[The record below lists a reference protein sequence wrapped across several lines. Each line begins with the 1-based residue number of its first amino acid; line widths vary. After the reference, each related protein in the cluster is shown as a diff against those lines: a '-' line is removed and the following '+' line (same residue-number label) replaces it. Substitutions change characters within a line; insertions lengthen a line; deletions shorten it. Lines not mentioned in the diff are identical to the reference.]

1 MDIRNIAFIIFTILP
16 ASPCFADNV
25 HKINGNCVD
34 NFTNEPISGA
44 TAVLMTADSV
54 ALDTVITS
62 KKGSWPNTGG
72 AYSFSRKDKGRYIVK
87 VSMVGYED
95 AYQPFTI
102 HSKREEEVWV
112 KAIRMDKSIN
122 MLPEVT
128 ATASKIKMVMRGDT
142 VVYNADAFRLKDG
155 SMLEEL
161 IQALPGTTIDDNGRI
176 YVNGKYVESLLV
188 NGRDFF
194 NGNPT
199 LALRNLP
206 AYTVSKIK
214 VYDDDGMY
222 SRMMKRDMGDR
233 KYTMDVRLKKEY
245 THGYLADAEAGIGTH
260 SRYKARFLGMNS
272 TEKDNFVAY
281 AAANNLNEKP
291 TSSRRGFWNT
301 EALSDGRHTTKTG
314 GLSYRVD
321 IDKATRSYFGTSVS
335 LSHENVDLTTG
346 SNHQT
351 FLDSGDQFQNTLASS
366 KPRDFTLKSSNTLEL
381 GGSAA
386 TLLGDVKL
394 TYSDNK
400 SPSGFQSVISTAT
413 DSLNTTLSDALGK
426 RKSFSVNG
434 EFQGGIKILSDML
447 RYYVSTTYDRWTAK
461 DYSLYKLDYLQEQA
475 ENDHRNKYTHAPNS
489 RFTLNTDISY
499 VYHTHA
505 VDIIPAYKYVYAYND
520 YRSDLYRLDRVIRD
534 DSAYTIGNIPDHDLL
549 QQARD
554 AANSYHSREHDN
566 QHTVRL
572 QLSSHPAF
580 LGQRGG
586 VQLTFP
592 VRFSLRHIDYF
603 RIKEYNL
610 SKNDV
615 YFDPEAYVT
624 MARKSFRA
632 DVTARLTHRMPSMT
646 DLIPYTDDSDPLNLR
661 YGNPQLGKA
670 RDISLSGSYSHYF
683 KRGMLS
689 ASVSWTARHN
699 AVDYVSFTDE
709 STGARMTRPL
719 NADGNKSL
727 TTKAGL
733 SLPIGKKLSI
743 KYNHIM
749 SFYRNN
755 DLTADSLFFGEDG
768 LTAFHTVSNIIHN
781 TVTGETVSTT
791 YKCSSKITVG
801 ADINIT
807 FNDITSRKDNFGNLH
822 TREYRSKVW
831 ANAGLP
837 FKLSLSTDI
846 SWQKKEG
853 LQDSQLDRNRW
864 LWNLQLSR
872 EIVPK
877 LLSARLYCYDILH
890 QATNIAYTVDS
901 KGRVETW
908 HNTLPPYVML
918 TIDFKIS
925 KQPSR
930 KGSN

>member
-16 ASPCFADNV
+16 ASPSFADNI
-25 HKINGNCVD
+25 HKVNGNCVD
-34 NFTNEPISGA
+34 NFTNEPVSGA
-44 TAVLMTADSV
+44 TAILMTTDSV

-62 KKGSWPNTGG
+62 KKGSWPNSGG
-72 AYSFSRKDKGRYIVK
+72 TYSFSCKGKGRYIVK

-112 KAIRMDKSIN
+112 KAIRMDKSVN

-142 VVYNADAFRLKDG
+142 VVYNADAFQLKDG

-161 IQALPGTTIDDNGRI
+161 IQVLPGTTIDDKGRI
-176 YVNGKYVESLLV
+176 FVNGKYVESLLV

-206 AYTVSKIK
+206 AYSVSKIK

-233 KYTMDVRLKKEY
+233 KYTMDVRLKKAY
-245 THGYLADAEAGIGTH
+245 THGYLADAEAGIGTNA
-260 SRYKARFLGMNS
+260 RYMARFLGMNS
-272 TEKDNFVAY
+272 TEKDNLVAY

-291 TSSRRGFWNT
+291 TSSRRGSWNT
-301 EALSDGRHTTKTG
+301 ETLSDGRYIAKTG

-335 LSHENVDLTTG
+335 LSHEKADLMTG
-346 SNHQT
+346 SNRQT
-351 FLDSGDQFQNTLASS
+351 FLDSGDQFQNSLASS

-400 SPSGFQSVISTAT
+400 SPSSFQSVISTST
-413 DSLNTTLSDALGK
+413 DSLNTTLSDALG
-426 RKSFSVNG
+426 RRRSFSANG
-434 EFQGGIKILSDML
+434 EFQGGIKILSDMVK
-447 RYYVSTTYDRWTAK
+447 YYVSTMYDRWTAK
-461 DYSLYKLDYLQEQA
+461 DYSLYKLDYLQGQTA
-475 ENDHRNKYTHAPNS
+475 NDHRNKYTYAPNS
-489 RFTLNTDISY
+489 RFTLNADISY

-505 VDIIPAYKYVYAYND
+505 VDIIPAYKYVYAFSD
-520 YRSDLYRLDRVIRD
+520 YRSDLYRLDRVIQD
-534 DSAYTIGNIPDHDLL
+534 DSTYSIGNIPDHDLL
-549 QQARD
+549 NKARD

-566 QHTVRL
+566 QHSIRL

-580 LGQRGG
+580 LGERGG

-592 VRFSLRHIDYF
+592 VLFSLRHIDYF
-603 RIKEYNL
+603 RIREYNL
-610 SKNDV
+610 SKYDV
-615 YFDPEAYVT
+615 SFNPEAYVT

-632 DVTARLTHRMPSMT
+632 DVTARLTHRLPSMT
-646 DLIPYTDDSDPLNLR
+646 DLVPYTDDSDPLNMR
-661 YGNPQLGKA
+661 YGNPQLDKA
-670 RDISLSGSYSHYF
+670 RDINLSGSYSHYF

-699 AVDYVSFTDE
+699 AVDYVSFTNE
-709 STGARMTRPL
+709 STGARMTRPM
-719 NADGNKSL
+719 NAHGNRAL
-727 TTKAGL
+727 TTKVGL
-733 SLPIGKKLSI
+733 SLPIGKKFSI

-755 DLTADSLFFGEDG
+755 DITADSLSFGEDRP
-768 LTAFHTVSNIIHN
+768 TSFHTVRNIIHN
-781 TVTGETVSTT
+781 TVTGETVSAT
-791 YKCSSKITVG
+791 YKCSSKVTVG
-801 ADINIT
+801 TDFNIT
-807 FNDITSRKDNFGNLH
+807 LNDITSRKANFENLH

-831 ANAGLP
+831 VNADLP
-837 FKLSLSTDI
+837 FKFSLSTDI

-853 LQDSQLDRNRW
+853 LQDGQLDRNRW
-864 LWNLQLSR
+864 LWNLQLNR

-877 LLSARLYCYDILH
+877 LLSARLYCYDIFH
-890 QATNIAYTVDS
+890 QATNIAYAVDS

-918 TIDFKIS
+918 TLDFKIS
-925 KQPSR
+925 KQASR
-930 KGSN
+930 KDNN